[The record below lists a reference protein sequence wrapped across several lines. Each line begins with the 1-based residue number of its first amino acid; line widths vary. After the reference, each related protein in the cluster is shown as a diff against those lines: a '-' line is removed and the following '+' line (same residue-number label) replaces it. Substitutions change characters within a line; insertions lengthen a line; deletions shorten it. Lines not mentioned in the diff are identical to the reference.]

1 MTGRTRWRGAGR
13 LRLPAPLFPPAARG
27 QQPVGGGPAALHS
40 PRRKETA
47 YLLSDEWTMKSEPL
61 QTAILTGVAATGAK
75 LIVAETLYMHGE
87 VDRYQANATRQAVTA
102 GNAR

>member
-1 MTGRTRWRGAGR
+1 
-13 LRLPAPLFPPAARG
+13 
-27 QQPVGGGPAALHS
+27 
-40 PRRKETA
+40 
-47 YLLSDEWTMKSEPL
+47 MKSEPL